1 MQRVYLIAMLELVN
15 PKYILHVSFNFEF
28 TSSSNQYNI
37 FVNLQCTCLFIA
49 LQPLFDTDIGN
60 VKIVS
65 PDNVWK

>member
-15 PKYILHVSFNFEF
+15 PKDILVSFNFEF

-37 FVNLQCTCLFIA
+37 FVHLQCTCLFIA
-49 LQPLFDTDIGN
+49 LPPLFDTDIGK

-65 PDNVWK
+65 PTV